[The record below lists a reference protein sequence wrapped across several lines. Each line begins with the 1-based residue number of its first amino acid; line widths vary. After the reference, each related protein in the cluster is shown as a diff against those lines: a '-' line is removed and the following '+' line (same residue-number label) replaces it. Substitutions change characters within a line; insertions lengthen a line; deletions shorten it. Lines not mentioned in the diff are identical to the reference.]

1 MSLES
6 NIPAL
11 FNPQTVAVVGASASP
26 GKVGYSVVAN
36 MLDAG
41 FQGTLIPVNPSRTE
55 ILGLPTIKTIEDLP
69 EGLDLAV
76 IVLPVAGVVPAMEAL
91 ARRKVRA
98 AIVITAGFKEV
109 GGDGAALERRLIE
122 ICEANDIAM
131 VGPNCLGLISTGGKV
146 NASFAAGNA
155 LTGSIACFSQSG
167 ALCTAILDWAQGEN
181 VGFSKFVSL
190 GNKAVINEADMLD
203 SLSDDPETSVI
214 VGYLENVEDGP
225 HFMKK
230 APEVTRKKP
239 VIIIKSGTTAAGA
252 KAASSHTGAIAGD
265 DAAYT
270 AAFRKTGVV
279 RAETMAELFDYAQ
292 AFSTQPLPKGP
303 GLAIITNSGGPGAMA
318 ADATEKSSLK
328 VAQVMPETAAK
339 LKAVLPA
346 FASVAN
352 PIDIIGDAPAER
364 YRKTLEIVAADP
376 NVHIV
381 LVLLSPTASAE
392 IDETAQAVI
401 DVAKTCDKPF
411 FVNFMGGLRIK
422 TGQVLLREAGIP
434 FSVYLEPLISC
445 AEAMYGHYLWTT
457 AVPAAYPDVARNQ
470 VAARKVIAEA
480 RSTGATEI
488 VEFQAQSVLSA
499 YGLPTPKTALTTTAE
514 EAAAEA
520 TKIGFPVVLKIASPQ
535 ISHKSDVGGVKVGLA
550 SAEEVAAAFTAIT
563 TQAARMR
570 PDAKIAGCLVQE
582 MAPKGCKELIIG
594 FKRDP
599 RFGPLL
605 MFGLGGIYV
614 EILKDITFCLAPVSR
629 EEAKAMIR
637 EIKSYKLLAGA
648 RGEKPVNLQAL
659 EDILVAMS
667 QMAMDFPEIVEADFN
682 PVLVNAEK
690 AIVADVRLALSE

>member
-11 FNPQTVAVVGASASP
+11 FNPQTVAVIGASASP

-41 FQGTLIPVNPSRTE
+41 FQGALIPVNPARDE
-55 ILGLPTIKTIEDLP
+55 ILGLPTVKTIEDLP

-190 GNKAVINEADMLD
+190 GNKAVINAADMLD

-318 ADATEKSSLK
+318 ADATEKSRLE
-328 VAQVMPETAAK
+328 VAQVTPETAAK

-392 IDETAQAVI
+392 IDATAQAVI

-445 AEAMYGHYLWTT
+445 AEAMYGHYLWTH
-457 AVPAAYPDVARNQ
+457 AAPAAYPDVARNQ
-470 VAARKVIAEA
+470 AAARKVIAEA

-499 YGLPTPKTALTTTAE
+499 YGLPTPKTALATTAE
-514 EAAAEA
+514 EAAAA
-520 TKIGFPVVLKIASPQ
+520 AAKIGFPVVLKIASPQ

-550 SAEEVAAAFTAIT
+550 GAAEVAAAFTAIT
-563 TQAARMR
+563 AQAARMR

-614 EILKDITFCLAPVSR
+614 EILKDISFRLAPVTR
-629 EEAKAMIR
+629 EEARAMIG

>member
-11 FNPQTVAVVGASASP
+11 FNPQTVAVIGASASP

-41 FQGTLIPVNPSRTE
+41 FQGTLIPVNPTRDE
-55 ILGLPTIKTIEDLP
+55 ILGLPTVKTIEALP

-91 ARRKVRA
+91 ARRKARA

-155 LTGSIACFSQSG
+155 LTGTIACFSQSG

-279 RAETMAELFDYAQ
+279 RAENMAELFDYAQ

-318 ADATEKSSLK
+318 ADATEKSSLE

-392 IDETAQAVI
+392 IDETAKAVI
-401 DVAKTCDKPF
+401 DVARTSDKPF

-434 FSVYLEPLISC
+434 FSVYLEPLIAC

-457 AVPAAYPDVARNQ
+457 AAPAAYPDVARNQ
-470 VAARKVIAEA
+470 AAARKVIAEA

-499 YGLPTPKTALTTTAE
+499 YGLPTPQTALTTTAK
-514 EAAAEA
+514 EAAAAA

-550 SAEEVAAAFTAIT
+550 SADEVAAAFTAIT
-563 TQAARMR
+563 AQAARMR

-614 EILKDITFCLAPVSR
+614 EILKDISFRLAPVTR
-629 EEAKAMIR
+629 AEARAMIG